1 MFNFKI
7 IKHRDIIILDD
18 GFSNIKFKNFSYE
31 IINLKTINFF
41 CAIKTLF
48 CFFFK
53 KNSFDIKEVY
63 KQNLYRM
70 YSPKLAI
77 SHHIN
82 KKAVE
87 CKYLCPEIRNAVYQF
102 AYFRNKKKLSLN
114 NLLGKF
120 KNKNKNINENLIDY
134 LFVFHEKDKKNLKFK
149 NTKVFVVGSVKNN
162 EIILKK
168 TNKKKS
174 ILFISEYNPKFYKQN
189 KLSYKKECKLLKFL
203 GEFCKKNKIKLNI
216 ALRSNRKDKNI
227 DKKEEIKFYNKFFG
241 TDFNI
246 SSQDA
251 YNFSSKSEVVVC
263 ISSNLGIELLARKYK
278 VLFILI
284 NESKNEHY
292 PYLPKDEIFVERKFN
307 RNKFL
312 TKLKKIYNLKSSE
325 WELLLKKKIKNIK
338 FEPGNKLLKKKIEE
352 ILKNEEQNN

>member
-1 MFNFKI
+1 MFNFRI
-7 IKHRDIIILDD
+7 IKHKDVIILDD

-31 IINLKTINFF
+31 TVNLKTINIF
-41 CAIKTLF
+41 CALKTIF
-48 CFFFK
+48 
-53 KNSFDIKEVY
+53 SFLLKSQKLSLKEIY

-87 CKYLCPEIRNAVYQF
+87 CKYLCPEIRNAIYQF
-102 AYFRNKKKLSLN
+102 AYFRNKKKFTLD

-120 KNKNKNINENLIDY
+120 KDKNKNINENLIDY
-134 LFVFHEKDKKNLKFK
+134 LFVFHERDKKNFNFK
-149 NTKVFVVGSVKNN
+149 NTQIFVVGSVKNN

-168 TNKKKS
+168 KNKQKKS

-189 KLSYKKECKLLKFL
+189 KLSYKRECKLFKFL
-203 GEFCKKNKIKLNI
+203 YEFCKKNKIKLNI
-216 ALRSNRKDKNI
+216 ALRSNRNDKNI
-227 DKKEEIKFYNKFFG
+227 DKKAEIKFYNKFFG

-251 YNFSSKSEVVVC
+251 YNFSSESEVVVC

-284 NESKNEHY
+284 NE
-292 PYLPKDEIFVERKFN
+292 F
-307 RNKFL
+307 
-312 TKLKKIYNLKSSE
+312 
-325 WELLLKKKIKNIK
+325 
-338 FEPGNKLLKKKIEE
+338 
-352 ILKNEEQNN
+352 

>member
-1 MFNFKI
+1 MFNFRI
-7 IKHRDIIILDD
+7 IKHKDVIILDD

-31 IINLKTINFF
+31 TVNLKTINIF
-41 CAIKTLF
+41 CALKTIF
-48 CFFFK
+48 
-53 KNSFDIKEVY
+53 SFLLKSQKLSLKEIY

-87 CKYLCPEIRNAVYQF
+87 CKYLCPEIRNAIYQF
-102 AYFRNKKKLSLN
+102 AYFRNKKKFTLD

-120 KNKNKNINENLIDY
+120 KDKNKNINENLIDY
-134 LFVFHEKDKKNLKFK
+134 LFVFHERDKKNFNFK
-149 NTKVFVVGSVKNN
+149 NTQIFVVGSVKNN

-168 TNKKKS
+168 KNKQKKS

-189 KLSYKKECKLLKFL
+189 KLYYKRECKLFKFL
-203 GEFCKKNKIKLNI
+203 YEFCKKNKIKLNI
-216 ALRSNRKDKNI
+216 ALRSNRNDKNI
-227 DKKEEIKFYNKFFG
+227 DKKAEIKFYNKFFG

-251 YNFSSKSEVVVC
+251 YNFSSESEVVVC

-284 NESKNEHY
+284 NESKNENY
-292 PYLPKDEIFVERKFN
+292 PYLPKDEIFVERKLN

-312 TKLKKIYNLKSSE
+312 TKLKKIYHLRSSA
-325 WELLLKKKIKNIK
+325 WEVLLKKKIKNIK
-338 FEPGNKLLKKKIEE
+338 FDPGNKLFKKKIEE
-352 ILKNEEQNN
+352 ILKNEK